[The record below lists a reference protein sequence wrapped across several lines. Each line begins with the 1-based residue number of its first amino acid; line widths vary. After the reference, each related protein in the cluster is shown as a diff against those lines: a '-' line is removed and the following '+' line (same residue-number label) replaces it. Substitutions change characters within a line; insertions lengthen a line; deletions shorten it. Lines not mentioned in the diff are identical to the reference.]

1 MTLEGYAMSE
11 YETKTDAKAVTPP
24 SAPAE
29 KSELSEQELDQV
41 TAGNGAPPPP
51 RGPVGPGG

>member
-1 MTLEGYAMSE
+1 MSE

-24 SAPAE
+24 SESAE

-41 TAGNGAPPPP
+41 TGGNGGLPHSG
-51 RGPVGPGG
+51 GPVGPGG